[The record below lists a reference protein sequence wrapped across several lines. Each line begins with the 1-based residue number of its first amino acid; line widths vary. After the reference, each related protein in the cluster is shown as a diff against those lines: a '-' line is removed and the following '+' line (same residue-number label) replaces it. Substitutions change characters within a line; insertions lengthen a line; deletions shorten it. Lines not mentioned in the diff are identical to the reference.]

1 MVTCFTPGCRVPGQ
15 RWGVHGRPA
24 VLVALQPQQALSPQ
38 GLLQL

>member
-15 RWGVHGRPA
+15 RWGVHA